1 MNSSPPR
8 PTLAVD
14 CVLLGLGD
22 EGLNLFCLRREDEPY
37 LDQATLPG
45 GLLRLEETL
54 EQGCKRLLREKTGFQ
69 PARFRQIGAFDALGR
84 DPRGRVI
91 SFAMLGLMNLGL
103 MNLDLMN
110 LDLMN
115 LEEAGQ
121 AAGWRPLS
129 AWKSMA
135 FDHEKVARAGLS
147 MLKALIAYQPVA
159 FELLGDKFSLGQL
172 QRAYEVVLERP
183 VDKRNFRRR
192 ALSTDCLH
200 PLTEHEKGVPHRAA
214 RLYRFDKRRASLR
227 SSPFTLV

>member
-1 MNSSPPR
+1 MSSGPQR

-37 LDQATLPG
+37 LDQAVLPG

-54 EQGCKRLLREKTGFQ
+54 EQGCERLLREKTGFL

-91 SFAMLGLMNLGL
+91 SSAMLGLV
-103 MNLDLMN
+103 
-110 LDLMN
+110 N
-115 LEEAGQ
+115 LEA
-121 AAGWRPLS
+121 ADRDAGWRPLD
-129 AWKSMA
+129 AWKPMA
-135 FDHEKVARAGLS
+135 FDHEKMARAGLS

-172 QRAYEVVLERP
+172 QRAYEAVLERP

-192 ALSTDCLH
+192 ALSTNCLQS
-200 PLTEHEKGVPHRAA
+200 LTEHEKGVPHRAA
-214 RLYRFDKRRASLR
+214 RLYRFDKRRAGLKSG
-227 SSPFTLV
+227 PFTLV